1 MPRIPQLN
9 TQSINTNAVDLGQ
22 GPSVA
27 RAGIVNEA
35 WAQLGN
41 QLANIG
47 STLLEKRKQA
57 DTSTFINTR
66 KNELNRLVAQKETE
80 LDAKYTGDPTGYS
93 AEMNDFLK
101 SYNDNQKDLAPND
114 DAKLMWENDFNSYS
128 SQIGIQAQAKENKN
142 RALYQSGLIEEDV
155 FKNRQTLTQKPTSVL
170 ASDFLNNS
178 LKSVN
183 DGIGL
188 YYDETQAKEM
198 KRKIGSE
205 YASTLLEGFEV
216 SKRYGAG
223 LRLLNGQ
230 DPDGKAI
237 LEYADP
243 KQIQAYKQRYSVL
256 AEQENEVSK
265 RLFNSEVSNVTS
277 GLLEGKDIEADYN
290 NLVSKSSFLPPE
302 ERAVVLDNLNNA
314 KQYNQAMK
322 ELKTL
327 PLDKVQ
333 EKLAFEVPRGEN
345 DVFNLGSRKQMA
357 AMYQKAARDLI
368 QAKNTDGAGFMISND
383 QDVRLAASMAM
394 DVSNPKAM
402 ASYKEMVKQKQI
414 ANKINNV
421 KILDK
426 NMSKQY
432 ADILSSPNTK
442 ASNQVIQSLKQ
453 GYGNDFGQVVSEM
466 VANGHIK
473 DNTLAISFFMP
484 DTDTRQQYLDNIK
497 NKGEIED
504 SFKRAPK
511 ELKTGLK
518 EMFEDNEVLNL
529 QKAIMSGSKSGN
541 NLWIKNSLE
550 AGLELNYKALTAKG
564 MSPKEAKAASIASLA
579 GNFTTANAGRSSVVV
594 PKEFQNYKSN
604 IEDFMD
610 VSLEKNKLSQMDI
623 AVPPEYVN
631 DPKLIGK
638 DYSEIKDRYISELS
652 QQGVWSSNGN
662 QNGAKL
668 TKLNKFGEL
677 VEVKDSQGKPIERS
691 FTEMRDS
698 GLMVDEEIRS
708 YEQQITALKEE
719 AKTSYSAAGKVA
731 SLQNIVSRLKREKA
745 RKL

>member
-1 MPRIPQLN
+1 MPQIPRLQ
-9 TQSINTNAVDLGQ
+9 TQNISTNSVDLAQ
-22 GPSVA
+22 GPSIARSDIAAEAWGQLGGTVA
-27 RAGIVNEA
+27 RIGE
-35 WAQLGN
+35 QLM
-41 QLANIG
+41 Q
-47 STLLEKRKQA
+47 KRKQS
-57 DTSTFINTR
+57 DTSSFLNTK
-66 KNELNRLVAQKETE
+66 KNELNRLISDKETE

-93 AEMNDFLK
+93 AEMDEFLK
-101 SYNDNQKDLAPND
+101 SYGQDQLDSAPND
-114 DAKLMWENDFNSYS
+114 DAKAEWENSLS
-128 SQIGIQAQAKENKN
+128 SFSNEMALKSQAKENRNK
-142 RALYQSGLIEEDV
+142 AIYQSGLVDEDV
-155 FKNRQTLTQKPTSVL
+155 YKNRQVLAQKPNPTL
-170 ASDFLNNS
+170 ALDFMNNTA
-178 LKSVN
+178 KAIN

-188 YYDETQAKEM
+188 YHNETEAKE
-198 KRKIGSE
+198 KLRKYGAD
-205 YASTLLEGFEV
+205 YTGTLLEGFEN
-216 SKRYGAG
+216 SKNYGQG
-223 LRLLNGQ
+223 LRFLNGQ
-230 DPDGKAI
+230 DPESKAF
-237 LEYADP
+237 LQYADP
-243 KQIQAYKQRYSVL
+243 KQIQAYKDRFQRL
-256 AEQENEVSK
+256 GEQENEISK
-265 RLFNSEVSNVTS
+265 RIFNSEVSNVTT
-277 GLLEGKDIEADYN
+277 GLLEGKDIESDYT
-290 NLVSKSSFLPPE
+290 NLISKSSFLPPE
-302 ERAVVLDNLNNA
+302 ERAIVLDNLNNA

-333 EKLAFEVPRGEN
+333 GILAFEIPRGEN
-345 DVFNLGSRKQMA
+345 DVFNLESRKQMA
-357 AMYQKAARDLI
+357 AVYQKAARDLV
-368 QAKNTDGAGFMISND
+368 QDKNTDGAGFMIRND
-383 QDVRLAASMAM
+383 QNIKMAAAMAM

-402 ASYKEMVKQKQI
+402 ADYKEMVKQKQI

-432 ADILSSPNTK
+432 ADILSSPNTD

-484 DTDTRQQYLDNIK
+484 DTDTRKQYLDNIK
-497 NKGEIED
+497 NKAEIED
-504 SFKRAPK
+504 SYKRAPK

-518 EMFEDNEVLNL
+518 EIFEDNEVLNL
-529 QKAIMSGSKSGN
+529 QKAVMSGSKSGN

-564 MSPKEAKAASIASLA
+564 MSPKEAKASSIAALA
-579 GNFTTANAGRSSVVV
+579 GNFTTANAGRSSVLI
-594 PKEFQNYKSN
+594 PKDFQNYKSN

-610 VSLEKNKLSQMDI
+610 ASLDKSKLSQIDI
-623 AVPPEYVN
+623 SVPPEYQN

-638 DYSEIKDRYISELS
+638 DYAEIKDRYISELS

-698 GLMVDEEIRS
+698 GLMVDEEIKS
-708 YEQQITALKEE
+708 YEQQIAALKEE
-719 AKTSYSAAGKVA
+719 AKTSYSTAGRVA
-731 SLQNIVSRLKREKA
+731 SLQNTLSRLKREKA

>member
-27 RAGIVNEA
+27 RAGIANEA

-41 QLANIG
+41 QLMG
-47 STLLEKRKQA
+47 LGDTLMAKRKQA

-66 KNELNRLVAQKETE
+66 KNELNRLVSEKETE
-80 LDAKYTGDPTGYS
+80 LDVKYSGDPTGYAS
-93 AEMNDFLK
+93 EMNDFVN
-101 SYNDNQKDLAPND
+101 SYYQEQKELAPND
-114 DAKLMWENDFNSYS
+114 DAKLLWENDFNSYS
-128 SQIGIQAQAKENKN
+128 TQIGINAQAKENKN
-142 RALYQSGLIEEDV
+142 KAQYQSGLINEDV
-155 FKNRQTLTQKPTSVL
+155 FKNTQLIAKKPNSALTTELMTNTFK
-170 ASDFLNNS
+170 AI
-178 LKSVN
+178 N
-183 DGIGL
+183 DGTGL
-188 YYDETQAKEM
+188 YHDETTAKQE
-198 KRKIGSE
+198 KIKYGTK
-205 YASTLLEGFEV
+205 YAKTLLDSFEA
-216 SKRYGAG
+216 SKQYGAG
-223 LRLLNGQ
+223 LRFLNGQ
-230 DPDGKAI
+230 DQNGKAV
-237 LEYADP
+237 LEYTDP
-243 KQIQAYKQRYSVL
+243 QDIVNYRDRFSRL
-256 AEQENEVSK
+256 AEQEGEVSK
-265 RLFNSEVSNVTS
+265 RLFNSEISNVTT
-277 GLLEGKDIEADYN
+277 GLLEGMDLEEDFN
-290 NLVSKSSFLPPE
+290 NLVNKSSFLPPD
-302 ERAVVLDNLNNA
+302 ERAVVLDNLSSA

-322 ELKTL
+322 DLKTL

-333 EKLAFEVPRGEN
+333 ERLSFEIPRGEN
-345 DVFNLGSRKQMA
+345 DVFNLEARKQMA
-357 AMYQKAARDLI
+357 AIYQKAARDLV
-368 QAKNTDGAGFMISND
+368 QAKNTDGASFMVKND
-383 QDVRLAASMAM
+383 QDVRTAASMAM

-402 ASYKEMVKQKQI
+402 ANYKELVKQKQI
-414 ANKINNV
+414 TNNIKNV

-426 NMSKQY
+426 TMSKQY
-432 ADILSSPNTK
+432 AELLTSPNTK
-442 ASNQVIQSLKQ
+442 ASNQVIQSLKE

-484 DTDTRQQYLDNIK
+484 DTDVRGQYLDNIK
-497 NKGEIED
+497 NKAEIED
-504 SFKRAPK
+504 SYKRAPK

-541 NLWIKNSLE
+541 DIWIKNSLE

-564 MSPKEAKAASIASLA
+564 MSPKEAKAASIQALA
-579 GNFTTANAGRSSVVV
+579 GNFTTANAGRSSVIV

-610 VSLEKNKLSQMDI
+610 ASLAENKLHQMDI
-623 AVPPEYVN
+623 SVPSEYIN

-638 DYSEIKDRYISELS
+638 DYNEIKQRYISELS
-652 QQGVWSSNGN
+652 KQGVWSSNGN

-668 TKLNKFGEL
+668 TKLNKYGEL
-677 VEVKDSQGKPIERS
+677 VEVTDSKGKPIERS

-698 GLMVDEEIRS
+698 GVMVDEEIRS
-708 YEQQITALKEE
+708 YENQIAALKEE

-731 SLQNIVSRLKREKA
+731 SLQMNLSRLKREKA

>member
-1 MPRIPQLN
+1 
-9 TQSINTNAVDLGQ
+9 
-22 GPSVA
+22 
-27 RAGIVNEA
+27 
-35 WAQLGN
+35 
-41 QLANIG
+41 
-47 STLLEKRKQA
+47 
-57 DTSTFINTR
+57 
-66 KNELNRLVAQKETE
+66 
-80 LDAKYTGDPTGYS
+80 
-93 AEMNDFLK
+93 
-101 SYNDNQKDLAPND
+101 
-114 DAKLMWENDFNSYS
+114 
-128 SQIGIQAQAKENKN
+128 
-142 RALYQSGLIEEDV
+142 
-155 FKNRQTLTQKPTSVL
+155 
-170 ASDFLNNS
+170 
-178 LKSVN
+178 
-183 DGIGL
+183 
-188 YYDETQAKEM
+188 
-198 KRKIGSE
+198 
-205 YASTLLEGFEV
+205 
-216 SKRYGAG
+216 
-223 LRLLNGQ
+223 
-230 DPDGKAI
+230 
-237 LEYADP
+237 
-243 KQIQAYKQRYSVL
+243 
-256 AEQENEVSK
+256 
-265 RLFNSEVSNVTS
+265 
-277 GLLEGKDIEADYN
+277 
-290 NLVSKSSFLPPE
+290 
-302 ERAVVLDNLNNA
+302 
-314 KQYNQAMK
+314 MK

-357 AMYQKAARDLI
+357 AMYQIAARDLI

-473 DNTLAISFFMP
+473 DNSLAISFFMP

-638 DYSEIKDRYISELS
+638 DYSEIKNRYISELS